1 MTSTPLL
8 QATGLRRRYGN
19 PHTGFEAVRGVDITV
34 APGELF
40 ALLGTNGA
48 GKTSTMDL
56 LQGVAAPTAGTVHI
70 AGLDPYTHRRQLRP
84 HMGIVLQ
91 NAGFSGDLT
100 VAETTHMW
108 AGTMAA
114 PRPVDEALE
123 LVDIR
128 GRSTVAVQSL
138 SGGER
143 RRLDLALAIMGR
155 PSILFLDEP
164 TTGLDVASRREFWSE
179 IRGFLGGKRTVV
191 LTTHYLEEADAL
203 ADRVVVIDR
212 GRVVVE
218 GTPAEIKR
226 RAAGRRVRAVTS
238 LDLARISSLPGVA
251 QAQRIGA
258 ATSILTSEAESVVRQ
273 LLQLD
278 EHLTDLEVTGAG
290 LEEAFLALTGN
301 HQHPDQTSTTA
312 QEARE

>member
-108 AGTMAA
+108 AGAMAA

-164 TTGLDVASRREFWSE
+164 TTGLDPESRHRAWDVLTHLLDDGTA
-179 IRGFLGGKRTVV
+179 IV
-191 LTTHYLEEADAL
+191 LTTHYLEEAERL
-203 ADRVVVIDR
+203 ADRIS
-212 GRVVVE
+212 
-218 GTPAEIKR
+218 IMH
-226 RAAGRRVRAVTS
+226 AGQ
-238 LDLARISSLPGVA
+238 I
-251 QAQRIGA
+251 
-258 ATSILTSEAESVVRQ
+258 
-273 LLQLD
+273 
-278 EHLTDLEVTGAG
+278 
-290 LEEAFLALTGN
+290 ALTGTLDEIVAG
-301 HQHPDQTSTTA
+301 QPATISFRTPAVELPDLPGTTA
-312 QEARE
+312 THEAGRTELRTHDLQRTLRDLLAWAGDTVHLADLRASAASLEQTFLSIAGTADLSRPGATADSAAA